1 MKKWTYL
8 VAAGLLAGATPVFT
22 GCIDNDEPEGITI
35 LRQAKA
41 ELISAKKAIA
51 EAEALRVK
59 AEAAKLEADAEVS
72 KAEAELI
79 RAKAELK
86 LAEAAQ
92 KEALTESKKAFYA
105 AQIAKIEAYIAMIK
119 AQTEEYIANAEAAR
133 QAAEDQHQKALIEIE
148 KAKNTLSAEELE
160 MLKTFQTKYDNAANE
175 YNNRYIAYTNAQT
188 EYLKALAD
196 AEEGQQDIEDKR
208 ILEKNVQNK
217 QDWVALKNAELEEAQ
232 AILEEVMGYEPG
244 TLAVQLEEAE
254 AELARIAEELNTIN
268 IQIAE
273 ERIKNDAEYKKQAD
287 LQREYNL
294 YTSDEEKK
302 IYADPLTVQISN
314 RIPGYGPGEYE
325 IIPENELY
333 FWVDKNG
340 NTTTGTQ
347 DGYLIAKNYVNNWI
361 NDINQKTLD
370 EDDQAWTQ
378 ASINEMTAELEG
390 LNKTYE
396 ADLATWE
403 RAVAGYNA
411 GKGTDYSK
419 YTGYATLSENVT
431 TYNAAVK
438 EYEPLRADYV
448 AKAELSAEAEAAWLN
463 YTTSPETE
471 KHTAWSIYEASL
483 IIAFDNYNAVVSDM
497 EPLGSA
503 WVTYYAT
510 LASLQNAVIKAT
522 EDVKVAE
529 AELALLQEQLRQD
542 PTNIALQTQVTEAQ
556 KKLGN
561 TPNEG
566 LRKVLADAQA
576 KLTTGDTD
584 ATKVREN
591 AITIAQKQLELALAE
606 ADKEYENN
614 KIDWSASETYNGELI
629 DPAYVE
635 QLRNNYDDAKEAEE
649 AAYNLYQPKKEAAA
663 TAYKNMAKAYSELKK
678 NVLADKGGIFGTHG
692 EYNPPI
698 IENELGINGEESLE
712 IAADEKATTF
722 DMEDLVINSKN
733 FIIVAS
739 RIVYGL
745 PSMYDKE
752 NDELYYNELLTPE
765 RLKEL
770 TQEELNSIIIAEH
783 KLEEEAYKA
792 PDYYEFYGSFGL
804 KLAKERDIDYAEAYI
819 NEQPALNAIL
829 KTLNDYLDNLETVKD
844 TRADEVLA
852 AYEAWEAQT
861 EVIAE
866 LEKPMTEKRNE
877 LNMKHT
883 LQNDLVASILFA
895 MNTAGTSEESKRD
908 QEAIDNLIAEKEGV
922 VKTCKDNLFQA
933 ETELQQ
939 AEQDLDDFNNDLFD
953 LADSKKT
960 AMDNAKYYL
969 DVAKTTL
976 DTAAAQLQM
985 IIERLGITTETG
997 TEE

>member
-92 KEALTESKKAFYA
+92 KEALTESQKAFYA
-105 AQIAKIEAYIAMIK
+105 AQIAEIEANIAMIK

-196 AEEGQQDIEDKR
+196 AEEGQQDIEYKR
-208 ILEKNVQNK
+208 ILEKNVQDK
-217 QDWVALKNAELEEAQ
+217 QDWVALKNAELEEVQ

-244 TLAVQLEEAE
+244 TLAVQLEEAK
-254 AELARIAEELNTIN
+254 AELARLAEELNTIN

-302 IYADPLTVQISN
+302 IYAEPLTVQISN

-340 NTTTGTQ
+340 STTIGVN
-347 DGYLIAKNYVNNWI
+347 DGYIAATNYVNSFIENI
-361 NDINQKTLD
+361 NKRTMD

-396 ADLATWE
+396 ADLATWKM
-403 RAVAGYNA
+403 AVAGYNA

-438 EYEPLRADYV
+438 EYEPLRADYI

-471 KHTAWSIYEASL
+471 KHTAWSIYQASRT
-483 IIAFDNYNAVVSDM
+483 IALDNYNAVASNM

-510 LASLQNAVIKAT
+510 LASLQNAVTKAT
-522 EDVKVAE
+522 EDVKVAV

-614 KIDWSASETYNGELI
+614 KIDWSASDEI
-629 DPAYVE
+629 DPSYVAQLQQAYE
-635 QLRNNYDDAKEAEE
+635 EAKSAEE
-649 AAYNLYQPKKEAAA
+649 AAFNLYKPKKEAAA
-663 TAYKNMAKAYSELKK
+663 NAYKNMAKAYSDLKK
-678 NVLADKGGIFGTHG
+678 NILAEKGA
-692 EYNPPI
+692 I
-698 IENELGINGEESLE
+698 IKEGLAIYTEASTE
-712 IAADEKATTF
+712 ISNDSKATTY
-722 DMEDLVINSKN
+722 DIKDLVIDSKELVL
-733 FIIVAS
+733 VAS
-739 RIVYGL
+739 RIVYGV
-745 PSMYDKE
+745 PSYTDKT
-752 NDELYYNELLTPE
+752 NDEIYGSILSPE
-765 RLKEL
+765 RITEL
-770 TQEELNSIIIAEH
+770 TQDELNSIIIAEYS
-783 KLEEEAYKA
+783 LEDNTYYA
-792 PDYYEFYGSFGL
+792 PDFYEQYGSFGL

-883 LQNDLVASILFA
+883 LQNDLVASIQIA

-939 AEQDLDDFNNDLFD
+939 AEQYLDDFNNALFD
-953 LADSKKT
+953 YADLKKT

-997 TEE
+997 TEK

>member
-92 KEALTESKKAFYA
+92 KEALTESQKAFYA
-105 AQIAKIEAYIAMIK
+105 AQIAEIEANIAMIK
-119 AQTEEYIANAEAAR
+119 AQTEEHIANAEAAR

-196 AEEGQQDIEDKR
+196 AEEGQQDIEYKR
-208 ILEKNVQNK
+208 ILEKNVQDK

-244 TLAVQLEEAE
+244 TLAVQLEEAK
-254 AELARIAEELNTIN
+254 AELARLAEELNTIN

-302 IYADPLTVQISN
+302 IYAEPLTVQISN

-340 NTTTGTQ
+340 STTIGVN
-347 DGYLIAKNYVNNWI
+347 DGYIAATNYVNSFIENI
-361 NDINQKTLD
+361 NKRTMD

-396 ADLATWE
+396 ADLATWKM
-403 RAVAGYNA
+403 AVAGYNA

-438 EYEPLRADYV
+438 EYEPLRADYI

-471 KHTAWSIYEASL
+471 KHTAWSIYQASRT
-483 IIAFDNYNAVVSDM
+483 IAFDNYNAVASNM

-510 LASLQNAVIKAT
+510 LASLQNAVTKAT
-522 EDVKVAE
+522 EDVKVAV

-614 KIDWSASETYNGELI
+614 KIDWSASDEI
-629 DPAYVE
+629 DPSYVAQLQQAYE
-635 QLRNNYDDAKEAEE
+635 EAKSAEE
-649 AAYNLYQPKKEAAA
+649 AAFNLYKPKKEAAA
-663 TAYKNMAKAYSELKK
+663 NAYKNMAKAYSDLKK
-678 NVLADKGGIFGTHG
+678 NILAEKGA
-692 EYNPPI
+692 I
-698 IENELGINGEESLE
+698 IKEGLAIYTEASTE
-712 IAADEKATTF
+712 ISSDSKATTY
-722 DMEDLVINSKN
+722 DIKDLVIDSKELVL
-733 FIIVAS
+733 VAS
-739 RIVYGL
+739 RIVYGV
-745 PSMYDKE
+745 PSYTDKT
-752 NDELYYNELLTPE
+752 NDEIYGSILSPE
-765 RLKEL
+765 RITEL
-770 TQEELNSIIIAEH
+770 TQDELNSIIIAEYS
-783 KLEEEAYKA
+783 LEDNTYYA
-792 PDYYEFYGSFGL
+792 PDFYEQYGSFGL

-883 LQNDLVASILFA
+883 LQNDLVASIQIA

-939 AEQDLDDFNNDLFD
+939 AEQYLDDFNNALFD
-953 LADSKKT
+953 YADLKKT

-997 TEE
+997 TEK

>member
-8 VAAGLLAGATPVFT
+8 VAAGMLLGAAPVFT

-86 LAEAAQ
+86 LAEAAE
-92 KEALTESKKAFYA
+92 KEALTESQKAFYA
-105 AQIAKIEAYIAMIK
+105 AQIAEIEANIAMIK

-196 AEEGQQDIEDKR
+196 AEEGQQNIGYKR
-208 ILEKNVQNK
+208 ILEKNVQDK

-244 TLAVQLEEAE
+244 TLAVQLEEAK
-254 AELARIAEELNTIN
+254 AELARLAEELNTIN

-302 IYADPLTVQISN
+302 IYAEPLTVQISN

-340 NTTTGTQ
+340 STTIGVN
-347 DGYLIAKNYVNNWI
+347 DGYIAATNYVNSFIENI
-361 NDINQKTLD
+361 NKRTMD

-396 ADLATWE
+396 ADLATWKM
-403 RAVAGYNA
+403 AVAGYNA

-431 TYNAAVK
+431 TYNAAVE
-438 EYEPLRADYV
+438 EYEPLRADYI
-448 AKAELSAEAEAAWLN
+448 AKAELSEEAEAAWLN

-471 KHTAWSIYEASL
+471 KHTALSIYQASRT
-483 IIAFDNYNAVVSDM
+483 IAFDNYNAVVSDM

-510 LASLQNAVIKAT
+510 LASLQNAVTKAT
-522 EDVKVAE
+522 EDVKVAV
-529 AELALLQEQLRQD
+529 AELALLREQLEQD

-606 ADKEYENN
+606 AHKEYENN
-614 KIDWSASETYNGELI
+614 KIDWSASDEI
-629 DPAYVE
+629 DPSYVAQLQQAYE
-635 QLRNNYDDAKEAEE
+635 EAKSAEE
-649 AAYNLYQPKKEAAA
+649 AAFNLYKPKKEAAA
-663 TAYKNMAKAYSELKK
+663 NAYKNMAKAYSDLKK
-678 NVLADKGGIFGTHG
+678 NILAEKGA
-692 EYNPPI
+692 I
-698 IENELGINGEESLE
+698 IKKEGLAISTEASTE
-712 IAADEKATTF
+712 ISSDSKATTY
-722 DMEDLVINSKN
+722 DIKDLVIDSKELVL
-733 FIIVAS
+733 VAS
-739 RIVYGL
+739 RIVYGV
-745 PSMYDKE
+745 PSYTDKT
-752 NDELYYNELLTPE
+752 NDEIYGSILSPE
-765 RLKEL
+765 RITEL
-770 TQEELNSIIIAEH
+770 TQDELNSIIIAEYS
-783 KLEEEAYKA
+783 LEDNTYYA
-792 PDYYEFYGSFGL
+792 PDFYEQYGSFGL

-883 LQNDLVASILFA
+883 LQNDLVASIQIA
-895 MNTAGTSEESKRD
+895 MKTAGTSEESKRD

-939 AEQDLDDFNNDLFD
+939 AEQYLDDFNNALFD
-953 LADSKKT
+953 YADLKKT

>member
-8 VAAGLLAGATPVFT
+8 VAAGMLLGAAPVFT

-92 KEALTESKKAFYA
+92 KEALTESQKAFYA
-105 AQIAKIEAYIAMIK
+105 AQIAEIEANIAMIK

-188 EYLKALAD
+188 EYLIALAD
-196 AEEGQQDIEDKR
+196 AEEGQQDIEYKR
-208 ILEKNVQNK
+208 ILEKNVQDK
-217 QDWVALKNAELEEAQ
+217 QDWVALKNAELKEAQ

-302 IYADPLTVQISN
+302 IYAEPLTVQISN

-340 NTTTGTQ
+340 STTIGVN
-347 DGYLIAKNYVNNWI
+347 DGYIAATNYVNSFIENI
-361 NDINQKTLD
+361 NKRTMD

-396 ADLATWE
+396 ADLATWKM
-403 RAVAGYNA
+403 AVAGYNA

-431 TYNAAVK
+431 TYNAAVT

-448 AKAELSAEAEAAWLN
+448 AKAEQSAEAEAAWLDYKN
-463 YTTSPETE
+463 DPETA
-471 KHTAWSIYEASL
+471 KHTAWSIYQAACELAEN
-483 IIAFDNYNAVVSDM
+483 NYKSVTNGEDDPTVP
-497 EPLGSA
+497 EEEWGSA
-503 WVTYYAT
+503 WATYQST
-510 LASLQNAVIKAT
+510 IKSINNAVIKAE
-522 EDVKVAE
+522 EDWNVAY
-529 AELALLQEQLRQD
+529 AELELIKEKLIQD
-542 PTNIALQTQVTEAQ
+542 PTNISLQAQFTEAQ
-556 KKLGN
+556 KKEAELN
-561 TPNEG
+561 
-566 LRKVLADAQA
+566 K
-576 KLTTGDTD
+576 KYTD
-584 ATKVREN
+584 AVNGVSDKVDDAWDIYRE
-591 AITIAQKQLELALAE
+591 ARTI
-606 ADKEYENN
+606 ADKEYKLAIAEAEKEYKYNQ
-614 KIDWSASETYNGELI
+614 IDWSASDEI
-629 DPAYVE
+629 DPSYVAQLQQAYE
-635 QLRNNYDDAKEAEE
+635 EAKSAEE
-649 AAYNLYQPKKEAAA
+649 AAFNLYKPKKEAAA
-663 TAYKNMAKAYSELKK
+663 NAYKNMAKAYSDLKK
-678 NVLADKGGIFGTHG
+678 NILAEKGA
-692 EYNPPI
+692 I
-698 IENELGINGEESLE
+698 IKEGLAISTEASTE
-712 IAADEKATTF
+712 ISSDSKATTY
-722 DMEDLVINSKN
+722 DIKDLVIDSKELVL
-733 FIIVAS
+733 VAS
-739 RIVYGL
+739 RIVYGV
-745 PSMYDKE
+745 PSYTDKT
-752 NDELYYNELLTPE
+752 NDEIYGSILSPE
-765 RLKEL
+765 RITEL
-770 TQEELNSIIIAEH
+770 TQDELNSIIIAEYS
-783 KLEEEAYKA
+783 LEDNTYYA
-792 PDYYEFYGSFGL
+792 PDFYELYGSFGL

-883 LQNDLVASILFA
+883 LQNGLVASIQIA
-895 MNTAGTSEESKRD
+895 MITEGTSEESKRD
-908 QEAIDNLIAEKEGV
+908 QEAIDNLIAEKEDD

-933 ETELQQ
+933 ETQLQQ

>member
-8 VAAGLLAGATPVFT
+8 VAAGMLLGAAPVFT

-86 LAEAAQ
+86 LAEAAE
-92 KEALTESKKAFYA
+92 KEALTESQKAFYA
-105 AQIAKIEAYIAMIK
+105 AQIAEIEANIAMIK

-160 MLKTFQTKYDNAANE
+160 MLITFQTKYDNAANE

-196 AEEGQQDIEDKR
+196 AEEGQQNIGHKR
-208 ILEKNVQNK
+208 ILEKNVQDK
-217 QDWVALKNAELEEAQ
+217 QDWVALKNAELKEAQ

-244 TLAVQLEEAE
+244 TLAVQLEEAK
-254 AELARIAEELNTIN
+254 AELARLAEELNTIN

-302 IYADPLTVQISN
+302 IYAEPLTVQISN

-340 NTTTGTQ
+340 STTIGVN
-347 DGYLIAKNYVNNWI
+347 DGYIAATNYVNSFIENI
-361 NDINQKTLD
+361 NKRTMD

-390 LNKTYE
+390 LNNTYE
-396 ADLATWE
+396 ADLATWKM
-403 RAVAGYNA
+403 AVAGYNA
-411 GKGTDYSK
+411 GKSTDYSK

-471 KHTAWSIYEASL
+471 KHTAWSIYQASRT
-483 IIAFDNYNAVVSDM
+483 IAFDNYNAVASDM

-510 LASLQNAVIKAT
+510 LASLQNAVTKAT
-522 EDVKVAE
+522 EDVKVAV
-529 AELALLQEQLRQD
+529 AELALLQEQLEQD

-606 ADKEYENN
+606 AYKEYENN
-614 KIDWSASETYNGELI
+614 KIDWSASDEI
-629 DPAYVE
+629 DPSYVAQLQQAYE
-635 QLRNNYDDAKEAEE
+635 EAKSAEE
-649 AAYNLYQPKKEAAA
+649 AAFNLYKPKKEAAA
-663 TAYKNMAKAYSELKK
+663 NAYKNMAKAYSDLKK
-678 NVLADKGGIFGTHG
+678 NILAEKGA
-692 EYNPPI
+692 I
-698 IENELGINGEESLE
+698 IKEGLAIYTEASTE
-712 IAADEKATTF
+712 ISSDSKATTY
-722 DMEDLVINSKN
+722 DIKDLVIDSKELVL
-733 FIIVAS
+733 VAS
-739 RIVYGL
+739 RIVYGV
-745 PSMYDKE
+745 PSYTDKT
-752 NDELYYNELLTPE
+752 NDEIYGSILSPE
-765 RLKEL
+765 RITEL
-770 TQEELNSIIIAEH
+770 TQDELNSIIIAEYS
-783 KLEEEAYKA
+783 LEDNTYYA
-792 PDYYEFYGSFGL
+792 PDFYEQYGSFGL

-883 LQNDLVASILFA
+883 LQNDLVASIQIA

-939 AEQDLDDFNNDLFD
+939 AEQYLDDFNNALFD
-953 LADSKKT
+953 YADLKKT

-997 TEE
+997 TEVN